1 MSNTNGNLASEIDRR
16 RSVAI
21 IAHPDAGKTTLTE
34 KLLLYG
40 GAIHRAGSIKARKA
54 DRHAKSDWMDMEQER
69 GISITS
75 SIMQF
80 TVGDVFVNL
89 LDTPGHADF
98 SADTYRTLVAADSA
112 VILIDGTSGVEKQ
125 TTKLFRFSR
134 EHEIPLLIFVNK
146 MDRFTKKPL
155 TLLDEMEEQLGVE
168 LVPFNW
174 PIGRGRD
181 FVGLYDFREEKARLY
196 EKKGE
201 HGQEKLDETLVG
213 MDDDLLKEKVDKNH
227 LDELREEIELLQ
239 MAGSTFDREKFLKG
253 AQSPVFFGSAQTN
266 FGVQQFMNQMVE
278 VVPPP
283 LSRGGVSPDRPEF
296 SGYVFK
302 IQANMDPDH
311 RDRIAFMRICSGKY
325 EKDMMATLV
334 RNGKEIKLSQ
344 TRQFMGQDREIV
356 DEAYPGD
363 VVGLYDPGMFRIGD
377 TLTEGTEIRYD
388 EVPRFSPEHFAK
400 VKVEDAFKRKHLKKG
415 LDELSEE
422 GAIQVFEPWEHGQ
435 QESIVGVVGSL
446 QFEVLEYRLEEE
458 YGVDV
463 RLEELPYTLARWI
476 EGDNIDPEDFS
487 RGSYRKLLRDEFDD
501 PLLLFRSET
510 TFERDQREHP
520 EVTFM
525 DTAPLYETEESPE
538 KTS

>member
-1 MSNTNGNLASEIDRR
+1 MANDDLSFEDQIERR
-16 RSVAI
+16 RSIAI

-40 GAIHRAGSIKARKA
+40 GAIHKAGSIKARKA

-75 SIMQF
+75 SILQF
-80 TVGDVFVNL
+80 TVNDVFVNL

-98 SADTYRTLVAADSA
+98 SADTYRTLVAADAA

-134 EHEIPLLIFVNK
+134 EHEIPLLVFVNK

-155 TLLDEMEEQLGVE
+155 DLLDEMEDELGVE

-181 FVGLYDFREEKARLY
+181 FVGLYDFRERICRLF
-196 EKKGE
+196 EQKGE
-201 HGQEKLDETLVG
+201 HGQEKLDVRTL
-213 MDDDLLKEKVDKNH
+213 DLADGQLADHVDPGH
-227 LDELREEIELLQ
+227 LEELREQVELLE
-239 MAGSTFDREKFLKG
+239 MAGSTFDSERFLKG
-253 AQSPVFFGSAQTN
+253 EQSPVFFGSAQTN
-266 FGVQQFMNQMVE
+266 FGVQQFMEQMVE
-278 VVPPP
+278 IVPPP
-283 LSRGGVSPDRPEF
+283 LDRGGVEPSSSEF

-302 IQANMDPDH
+302 IQANMDPNH

-325 EKDMMATLV
+325 EKDMQAQLV
-334 RNGKEIKLSQ
+334 RTGKQLKLSQ
-344 TRQFMGQDREIV
+344 TRQFMGQEREIV
-356 DEAYPGD
+356 EEAYPGD
-363 VVGLYDPGMFRIGD
+363 VVGLYDPGQFRIGD
-377 TLTEGTEIRYD
+377 TLTEGSDIRYD
-388 EVPRFSPEHFAK
+388 EVPRFSPEHFAQ
-400 VKVEDAFKRKHLKKG
+400 VKVGDAFKRKHLKKG

-422 GAIQVFEPWEHGQ
+422 GAIQVFYPWQHGDQ
-435 QESIVGVVGSL
+435 QPIVGVVGSL

-463 RLEELPYTLARWI
+463 RLKELPFNIARWI
-476 EGDNIDPEDFS
+476 EGEDLDPQEFA
-487 RGSYRKLLRDEFDD
+487 RGSYRKLLRDEFGS

-510 TFERDQREHP
+510 TLRRDQQDNP
-520 EVTFM
+520 DVTFH
-525 DTAPLYETEESPE
+525 DTAPLFEEPAET
-538 KTS
+538 T

>member
-1 MSNTNGNLASEIDRR
+1 MPESTLKKEIDRR

-40 GAIHRAGSIKARKA
+40 GAIHKAGSIKARKA
-54 DRHAKSDWMDMEQER
+54 DRHAKSDWMDMEQDR

-80 TVGDVFVNL
+80 SVDDIFVNL

-112 VILIDGTSGVEKQ
+112 IILIDGTSGVEKQ

-134 EHEIPLLIFVNK
+134 EHEIPLIIFVNK

-155 TLLDEMEEQLGVE
+155 SLLDELENELGVE

-174 PIGRGRD
+174 PIGRGRN
-181 FVGLYDFREEKARLY
+181 FIGLYDMQVEQGRIFQQ
-196 EKKGE
+196 KGE
-201 HGQEKLDETLVG
+201 HGQEKLEYEDYSLDDDELGNSVDET
-213 MDDDLLKEKVDKNH
+213 H
-227 LDELREEIELLQ
+227 LGELREEIELLQ
-239 MAGSTFDREKFLKG
+239 TAGSTFDRDRFLKG
-253 AQSPVFFGSAQTN
+253 DQSPVFFGSAQTN
-266 FGVQQFMNQMVE
+266 FGVEQFMNKMVE
-278 VVPPP
+278 IVPPP
-283 LSRGGVSPDRPEF
+283 LSRGGVKPDRSEF

-302 IQANMDPDH
+302 IQANMDPNH
-311 RDRIAFMRICSGKY
+311 RDRIAFMRICSGRY
-325 EKDMMATLV
+325 EKDMEASLV
-334 RNGKEIKLSQ
+334 RTGESIKLSQ

-356 DEAYPGD
+356 DEAFPGD

-377 TLTEGTEIRYD
+377 TLTEGSDIRYD
-388 EVPRFSPEHFAK
+388 EVPRFSPEHFAR
-400 VKVEDAFKRKHLKKG
+400 VKVQDAFKRKHLKKG

-422 GAIQVFEPWEHGQ
+422 GAIQVFQPWGHGDQ
-435 QESIVGVVGSL
+435 QPIVGVVGEL

-463 RLEELPYTLARWI
+463 RLDRLSFQLARWI
-476 EGDNIDPEDFS
+476 DGEDIDPEEFS
-487 RGSYRKLLRDEFDD
+487 RGSYRKLLEDEFGA

-510 TFERDQREHP
+510 TLERDVSDHP
-520 EVTFM
+520 EVTFR
-525 DTAPLYETEESPE
+525 DTAPIFEEE
-538 KTS
+538 KAQ